1 MAEALTRKRTWSSFQ
16 VRAPMEGLREWLEAL
31 DTAGVPC
38 AVAST
43 LDRLT
48 LLAALQRMG
57 LRKYFQVRMAPCLLA
72 FLA

>member
-1 MAEALTRKRTWSSFQ
+1 MDCLPFLMKMLLLQ

-57 LRKYFQVRMAPCLLA
+57 LRKYFQVRLTFMKVKS
-72 FLA
+72 